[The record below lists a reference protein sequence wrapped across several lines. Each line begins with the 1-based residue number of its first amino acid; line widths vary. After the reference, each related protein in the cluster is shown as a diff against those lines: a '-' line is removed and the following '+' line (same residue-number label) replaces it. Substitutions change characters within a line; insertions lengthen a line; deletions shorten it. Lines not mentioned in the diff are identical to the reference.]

1 MHSSAKAR
9 VLLAV
14 LRRCDVAWKTQ
25 QQGGTRASTQR
36 RPRLRKALVD
46 PLTASGKPP
55 RLLSMVLVNENHRP
69 VASS

>member
-14 LRRCDVAWKTQ
+14 LRRCDVAWKIQ
-25 QQGGTRASTQR
+25 QQGGTKASRT
-36 RPRLRKALVD
+36 RLRRALAD
-46 PLTASGKPP
+46 PLTASDKPP
-55 RLLSMVLVNENHRP
+55 HLLSMVLVNENHHP

>member
-1 MHSSAKAR
+1 MHRSAKAR

-14 LRRCDVAWKTQ
+14 LRRCDVAWKIQ
-25 QQGGTRASTQR
+25 QQGGTKASRQQ
-36 RPRLRKALVD
+36 RLRLRRALAD

-55 RLLSMVLVNENHRP
+55 YLLSMVLVNENHHL

>member
-14 LRRCDVAWKTQ
+14 LRRCDVAWKIQ
-25 QQGGTRASTQR
+25 QQGGTKASRQLRPKLRRA
-36 RPRLRKALVD
+36 LAD
-46 PLTASGKPP
+46 PLTASGKSPY
-55 RLLSMVLVNENHRP
+55 LLSMVLVIENHHV